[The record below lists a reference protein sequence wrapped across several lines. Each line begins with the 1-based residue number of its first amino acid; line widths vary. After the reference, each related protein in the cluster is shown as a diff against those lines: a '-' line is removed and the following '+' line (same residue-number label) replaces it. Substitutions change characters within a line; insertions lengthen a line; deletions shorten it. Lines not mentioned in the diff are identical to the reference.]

1 MVEASTFEG
10 MTVVS
15 LPEERWIADLA
26 DVEGVELVLW
36 DMKDAAPRDDI
47 ELVVPPY
54 MSNPKR
60 LARLAELPKLRAVQL
75 VTAGYEHALPYL
87 PDGVQLANGRGIH
100 DTSTAELAVG
110 LALAAQRGIPQAVR
124 AQDQGEWARLA
135 GLPSL
140 ADRRALIIGYGSIGV
155 EIAKRL
161 VPMEVSMTAVASR
174 ARAGDE
180 IVDSVHGIDELPELL
195 PEHDVVFLIVPLTEQ
210 TRHLVNA
217 DFLAR
222 MPRNSLL
229 VNVAR
234 GGVVDTDALVAACA
248 SGQVR
253 AALDVTDPEPLPAD
267 HPLWS
272 TEGVL
277 ITPHIGGASTAF
289 EPRALR
295 LLRHE
300 LARFAAGRQLRNL
313 VAPTGD

>member
-1 MVEASTFEG
+1 

-15 LPEERWIADLA
+15 LPEEHWITALA
-26 DVEGVELVLW
+26 DVDGAQLVLW
-36 DMKDAAPRDDI
+36 DLKGAPPREDI

-54 MSNPKR
+54 LSNPKR

-75 VTAGYEHALPYL
+75 VTAGFEHAIPYL
-87 PDGVQLANGRGIH
+87 PQGVQLANGRGIH

-110 LALAAQRGIPQAVR
+110 LAIAAQRGIPQAVR
-124 AQDQGEWARLA
+124 AQERGEWLQLA
-135 GLPSL
+135 GMPSL
-140 ADRRALIIGYGSIGV
+140 ADRRALIVGYGSIGV

-161 VPMEVSMTAVASR
+161 VPMEVSITAVASK
-174 ARAGDE
+174 ARGGDE
-180 IVDSVHGIDELPELL
+180 IVDIVHGIDELPELL
-195 PEHDVVFLIVPLTEQ
+195 PEHDIVFLIVPLTDA
-210 TRHLVNA
+210 TRDLVDA

-253 AALDVTDPEPLPAD
+253 AALDVTDPEPLPQD
-267 HPLWS
+267 HPLWH
-272 TEGVL
+272 TDGVL
-277 ITPHIGGASTAF
+277 ITPHVGGASTAF

-295 LLRHE
+295 LLHRE
-300 LARFAAGRQLRNL
+300 LTRFAQDEPLQNI
-313 VAPTGD
+313 VATGTR